1 MMTLKFANWQSS
13 NNLKTKAMKKLF
25 LFAAVLFAANLSQAQ
40 WQPDVRLT
48 IDPASSWTS
57 YGSQRSIAVIGDTV
71 HVVWMDDRSG
81 FYEIYYKRSTDGGLN
96 WEADTRLTY
105 AAVDAEYPS
114 ISVSGSTVHIVW
126 EDYRSGHAELYYKR
140 STDQGTTWD
149 SEQRLTYANIDAEY
163 PSVAVAGSVVHVV
176 WNDYRNGPNAII
188 YYKRSTDGGVN
199 WEADTRLTTDMA
211 GSYYP
216 CVSVSGSN
224 VHVAWGDYRNGDQ
237 IYYKRSTD
245 AGTTWDADTRLSSGS
260 VGSYDPALSVSGS
273 VVHTVWCDLRDG
285 NYEIYYKRSTDG
297 GMNWGADT
305 RLTIASGYSYS
316 ASIAVSDTIVH
327 IVWED
332 HRTGASE
339 LFYKRSVDGGIT
351 WEPDTRLTFNTA
363 ISEYPSVATSGSVV
377 HVVWEDQRDGNKE
390 IYYKRNPKGNAV
402 GIRNNLTGNS
412 GQHINI
418 FPNPASTTLQVNF
431 KNYSSENSVLAV
443 KNLLGEELL
452 CQQIQSIQTVIDV
465 SYLQNGLYFVVI
477 TTGDKQTVSTKL
489 IIQK

>member
-1 MMTLKFANWQSS
+1 
-13 NNLKTKAMKKLF
+13 MKKVF
-25 LFAAVLFAANLSQAQ
+25 LFAAVMIAVNIAQAQ

-48 IDPASSWTS
+48 NDTASSWTS
-57 YGSQRSIAVIGDTV
+57 WGSQRSIAVTGDTV
-71 HVVWMDDRSG
+71 HVIWMDDRTG
-81 FYEIYYKRSTDGGLN
+81 FYEIYYKRSTDGGVN
-96 WEADTRLTY
+96 WGPDTRVTY
-105 AAVDAEYPS
+105 AAVDAEYPT

-176 WNDYRNGPNAII
+176 WNDDRNGPDANI

-199 WEADTRLTTDMA
+199 WEADIRLTTDMA

-216 CVSVSGSN
+216 CVSVSGSF
-224 VHVAWGDYRNGDQ
+224 VHVVWGDYRNGDQ

-245 AGTTWDADTRLSSGS
+245 AGTTWDADKQLSSGS

-363 ISEYPSVATSGSVV
+363 ISESPSVATSSSVV

-390 IYYKRNPKGNAV
+390 IYYKRNPTGNPV
-402 GIRNNLTGNS
+402 GIGDNLTINS

-431 KNYSSENSVLAV
+431 KNYSNENSLLTI
-443 KNLLGEELL
+443 KNLLGEELI
-452 CQQIQSIQTVIDV
+452 CQLIQSVQTVIDI
-465 SYLQNGLYFVVI
+465 SNLQNGLYFVKI
-477 TTGDKQTVSTKL
+477 TTGNKQTVSTKL